1 MSDAISAAVLRKALL
16 ALPGGTSQD
25 AAPAPAHIYLAPSH
39 VKALNP
45 DVQLVT
51 GMRGAGKTF
60 WWSALQDGAVRQLV
74 GRAVKWPPLNEN
86 TEVRTGLGSKQAPD
100 EYPDRDHLR
109 HLMADFEAA
118 AIWRA
123 VLAWQFVRH
132 ENHPLR
138 ECDSWATRTRYV
150 TKNPD
155 AVDRLFQERDAEF
168 DERGVYLIVLF
179 DSLDRFA
186 HDWKA
191 MYGAIRGLLRT
202 ARELLSYR
210 RLRVKV
216 FLPAE
221 QSDSDQ
227 IAGFADES
235 GVVPSVNLTWPRR
248 DLYGLLWHHLG
259 NGPEGKAMRGFLGG
273 GDWPVAGP
281 DEQCA
286 FSVPRE
292 LVRDENRQRETFHRI
307 AGSSMGPNH
316 RRGVPYAWL
325 TDHLADAERKVSP
338 RSFLAALREAA
349 SDTAE
354 RHPGH
359 AYALHYDSI
368 RRGALE
374 GSKIRVHEIEQD
386 YPWVGHAMVALA
398 GMAVPLEPGEIAER
412 WRSAG
417 VLENLGRLAE
427 QDEVRSLPRRLGA
440 GAEGVSLDLESLGV
454 FYRMLDGRVNI
465 PNVFRVGYRLGRK
478 GGVRAMR

>member
-1 MSDAISAAVLRKALL
+1 MSDAISAAALRKALL
-16 ALPGGTSQD
+16 ALPESTSQS
-25 AAPAPAHIYLAPSH
+25 ASPAHIYLPPSH

-60 WWSALQDGAVRQLV
+60 WWSVLQDGAVRQLV

-86 TEVRTGLGSKQAPD
+86 TEVRTGFGSKHAPD
-100 EYPDRDHLR
+100 EYPDKDHLR

-118 AIWRA
+118 AVWRA
-123 VLAWQFVRH
+123 VLAWQFARH
-132 ENHPLR
+132 EDHPLR

-150 TKNPD
+150 AKNPD
-155 AVDRLFQERDAEF
+155 AVDRLFQKRDAEF
-168 DERGVYLIVLF
+168 DERGVYFLVLF
-179 DSLDRFA
+179 DALDRFA

-191 MYGAIRGLLRT
+191 VYGAIRGLLRT

-235 GVVPSVNLTWPRR
+235 GVVPSVNLNWPRR

-281 DEQCA
+281 DERCA

-292 LVRDENRQRETFHRI
+292 LVRDENRQRETLHRI
-307 AGSSMGPNH
+307 AGRSMGPNH
-316 RRGVPYAWL
+316 RRGVPYAWV
-325 TDHLADAERKVSP
+325 TDHLADAERRVSP

-354 RHPGH
+354 RHPEH

-368 RRGALE
+368 RRGVFE
-374 GSKIRVHEIEQD
+374 GSKIRVQEIEQD
-386 YPWVGHAMVALA
+386 YPWVGHAMAALA
-398 GMAVPLEPGEIAER
+398 GMAVPLEPGEIAES

-427 QDEVRSLPRRLGA
+427 QNEVRSLPRRLGA
-440 GAEGVSLDLESLGV
+440 GAAGIGLDLESLGV

-465 PNVFRVGYRLGRK
+465 PNVFRVGYGLGRK
-478 GGVRAMR
+478 GGVKVVR

>member
-1 MSDAISAAVLRKALL
+1 MSEASSAAALRAALQ
-16 ALPGGTSQD
+16 ALPEGMSHGVT
-25 AAPAPAHIYLAPSH
+25 PAPEHIYLPPSH
-39 VKALNP
+39 VKAFNP

-51 GMRGAGKTF
+51 GIRGAGKTF

-86 TEVRTGLGSKQAPD
+86 TEVRRGFGSEHAPD
-100 EYPDRDHLR
+100 EYPDKDHLR

-118 AIWRA
+118 AVWRA
-123 VLAWQFVRH
+123 VLAWQFARH
-132 ENHPLR
+132 EDHPLR

-150 TKNPD
+150 VKNPD
-155 AVDRLFQERDAEF
+155 AVDRLFEKRDADF
-168 DERGVYLIVLF
+168 DERGVYFLVLF
-179 DSLDRFA
+179 DALDRFA

-210 RLRVKV
+210 HLRVKV

-235 GVVPSVNLTWPRR
+235 GVVPAVNLNWPRR

-292 LVRDENRQRETFHRI
+292 LVRDENRQREIFRRI

-316 RRGVPYAWL
+316 RRGVPYAWV
-325 TDHLADAERKVSP
+325 TDHLADAERRVSP

-354 RHPGH
+354 RHPEH

-368 RRGALE
+368 RRGVFE
-374 GSKIRVHEIEQD
+374 GSKIRVQEIEQD
-386 YPWVGHAMVALA
+386 YPWVGHAMVALE

-412 WRSAG
+412 WRSAR

-440 GAEGVSLDLESLGV
+440 GAAGIGLDLESLGV

-465 PNVFRVGYRLGRK
+465 PNVFRVGYGLGRK
-478 GGVRAMR
+478 GGVKVVR

>member
-1 MSDAISAAVLRKALL
+1 MRDAKSLAALRKALL
-16 ALPGGTSQD
+16 ALPKGTSQD

-74 GRAVKWPPLNEN
+74 GRAVKWPPLNED

-100 EYPDRDHLR
+100 EYPDKDHLQ

-118 AIWRA
+118 AVWRA
-123 VLAWQFVRH
+123 VLAWQFARH
-132 ENHPLR
+132 EDHPLR

-150 TKNPD
+150 AKNPD
-155 AVDRLFQERDAEF
+155 AVDRLFQKRDAEF
-168 DERGVYLIVLF
+168 EERGVYLIVLF
-179 DSLDRFA
+179 DALDRFT

-235 GVVPSVNLTWPRR
+235 GVIPLVNLNWPRR

-273 GDWPVAGP
+273 GDWPDACA

-316 RRGVPYAWL
+316 RRGFPYVWVAE
-325 TDHLADAERKVSP
+325 HLADAERRVSP

-349 SDTAE
+349 RDTAE
-354 RHPGH
+354 RHPEH
-359 AYALHYDSI
+359 SYALHYDSM
-368 RRGALE
+368 RRGVHEA
-374 GSKIRVHEIEQD
+374 SKVRIKEIEQD
-386 YPWVGHAMVALA
+386 YPWAGHAMAELA
-398 GMAVPLEPGEIAER
+398 GMAVPLEPEEIAER
-412 WRSAG
+412 WRSTG
-417 VLENLGRLAE
+417 VLENLRLLAE
-427 QDEVRSLPRRLGA
+427 RNDVRCRPRRLGA

-465 PNVFRVGYRLGRK
+465 PNVFRVGYGLGRK
-478 GGVRAMR
+478 GGVRAVR

>member
-1 MSDAISAAVLRKALL
+1 MSDVVSAAALRAALL
-16 ALPGGTSQD
+16 ALPEGMSHG
-25 AAPAPAHIYLAPSH
+25 AAPAHIYLPPSH

-60 WWSALQDGAVRQLV
+60 WWSVLQDGAVRQLV

-86 TEVRTGLGSKQAPD
+86 TEVRAGLGSGQAPD

-109 HLMADFEAA
+109 HLMEDFKAA
-118 AIWRA
+118 AIWRT
-123 VLAWQFVRH
+123 VLAWQFALH
-132 ENHPLR
+132 KDHPLR
-138 ECDSWATRTRYV
+138 ECDSWAARTRYV
-150 TKNPD
+150 AKNPE
-155 AVDRLFQERDAEF
+155 AVGRLFQECDAEF
-168 DERGVYLIVLF
+168 DERGVYFLVLF
-179 DSLDRFA
+179 DALDRFS

-191 MYGAIRGLLRT
+191 MYRAIHGLLRT
-202 ARELLSYR
+202 ARELLSYK

-216 FLPAE
+216 FLPSE
-221 QSDSDQ
+221 QADSTA

-235 GVVPSVNLTWPRR
+235 GVVPSVNLNWPRR
-248 DLYGLLWHHLG
+248 DLYGLLWHHVG

-316 RRGVPYAWL
+316 RRGVPYAWV
-325 TDHLADAERKVSP
+325 TDHLADAERRVSP
-338 RSFLAALREAA
+338 RSFLAALRAAA
-349 SDTAE
+349 SDTSE
-354 RHPGH
+354 RHPEH

-368 RRGALE
+368 RRGVFE
-374 GSKIRVHEIEQD
+374 GSKIRVQEIEQD
-386 YPWVGHAMVALA
+386 YPWMAHAMAALA
-398 GMAVPLEPGEIAER
+398 GMSVPLEPEEIAAR
-412 WRSAG
+412 WRSTG
-417 VLENLGRLAE
+417 VLENLRLLAE
-427 QDEVRSLPRRLGA
+427 QNDVTWRPRRLGGDVA
-440 GAEGVSLDLESLGV
+440 GVSLDLESLGV

-465 PNVFRVGYRLGRK
+465 PDVFRVGYGLGRK
-478 GGVRAMR
+478 GGVKPVK